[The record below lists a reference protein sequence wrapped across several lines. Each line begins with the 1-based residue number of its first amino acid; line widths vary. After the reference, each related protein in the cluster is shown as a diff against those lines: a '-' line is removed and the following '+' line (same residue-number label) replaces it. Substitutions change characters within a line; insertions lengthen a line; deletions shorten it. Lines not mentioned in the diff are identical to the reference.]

1 MERGENMS
9 NKKQQLKEEKKIQE
23 VVKTLGVFSSMIK
36 EILKAQEKL
45 INETNRKFELIKLE
59 VIKKRIK
66 ES

>member
-23 VVKTLGVFSSMIK
+23 AVKALGVFSSTIK

>member
-1 MERGENMS
+1 MS

-23 VVKTLGVFSSMIK
+23 AVKALGVFSSTIK